1 MLSGIFQA
9 IAFYALLL
17 CAISDLSAELITGRP
32 PRFNKVEQTKFY
44 PAEGLRF
51 SLKCP
56 VVDET
61 ADVRWCFAQNGIG
74 GVFSPAF
81 NVTVAYLDG
90 FANESDSFYQI
101 KVPSASFTTI
111 SPPALLSQGISNIT
125 WRWFYDSQ
133 EITSDE
139 NFFVAKNGELI
150 ILDAGSHIGQYRVE
164 AVTSNK
170 KAYSNNYLLS
180 EEPPRINR
188 ESLRD
193 EVAKEIGQKV
203 KLTCKEGEAWPRS
216 KMFWYFNGNK
226 QKDFGVYQCEAE
238 NQVGTDI
245 AHIWLRAGNKNEL
258 PQQEQNIA
266 IVEAPSNTVDEE
278 DSRFT
283 TNITALAIHAAKT
296 TDSGKYTCLAK
307 SLEDTGAP
315 LVSASATVTVLG
327 SYVEMPC
334 KVSESHAGSGDNQE
348 IGPNGDLHRRI
359 SINSDGSLF
368 INQVGPDNIGVYK
381 CTVHTSDGDSES
393 VIAWLRIIEK
403 PSMPQKVQV
412 ELINDTSPAKIRVTW
427 EPGFDGNSPI
437 VKYSVD
443 IRTIS
448 ASGLWSDWGT
458 VVENIPESRCC
469 STFIENV
476 KPTATAEFRVIGHN
490 SYGSGKPSQPSQNIT
505 MPQQPPAAAPRSVGA
520 SSRSSSSIMAQWQ
533 PPPAEQWNGDI
544 LGYIVRYRLSGYAT
558 AEWTEKNLTQT
569 QARNYMIEQVAAYN
583 ERGTGVFSKIV
594 EATTLEGVP
603 LQAPQNVKVDV
614 QNSTDIEVSFDPPDP
629 QLVPG
634 VNLGYKIELWKEG
647 FKTGQPFRTV
657 RVFPDPSRIVEHIS
671 GLEKFGHYNLT
682 VLCFTSPGDGPRSD
696 PIEVITAEDVP
707 GPVASVMF
715 DQITSDSVI
724 IQWEKPL
731 EPNGVILKYIIQYW
745 ESKKEYG
752 KKEIQ
757 VSAEENSINIEDLA
771 PTTRYSVSLQALT
784 KMGAGEIVDANFESG
799 VTPELPGRATSLM
812 VSNVQARSTV
822 IQFVPGFDG
831 HSFIRSLPKARS
843 FTVEGLRPYTDYQLR
858 LISEN
863 VRGRGAPSDPSK
875 PFKTLQTIPEKHPE
889 NVYAEPTSSAQILV
903 GWTPLISSLWNG
915 EPIGYVAFYRASK
928 PMSTNLSR
936 FSIEGV
942 TSQHH
947 NGEATEV
954 LSNEWK
960 QLEVPN
966 SKASELV
973 ISGLSAFT
981 PYQIKLCAKN
991 SFGLSASSP
1000 VVIATTYEG
1009 IPPAPQNVIAEPD
1022 EKEPTIHVSWDDL
1035 NPRNA
1040 NGEIVG
1046 YTVRIVPDEE
1056 LLRPYFSK
1064 TIEVNSAHSTEISGL
1079 RPFTRYRVSVS
1090 ASTIAGEGPTSANSL
1105 IIMTPELLPGMPS
1118 NVSFALISPSEVR
1131 LTWDAPRNPNGK
1143 ILGYA
1148 IRHWPAAKEQDAS
1161 DTPIPE
1167 NFRVFSATHLTPDT
1181 TYFFAIKAENSVGWG
1196 PERRPAVL
1204 TNSRIAPLPNPPIPS
1219 QNSLKQPSSDSIHIS
1234 WSAHRSPR
1242 SGDLSQG
1249 DDQAPVRW
1257 VVVEFQK
1264 ANENSWTRLPF
1275 NIDDGTSEATVE
1287 HLSPNTAYRT
1297 RIQFFGDMGRSS
1309 GWSEESD
1316 WIKTL
1321 EAPPA
1326 QSPRILQAKPYES
1339 SSMIVKWAAID
1350 RSKWNSDQ
1358 ISYRILYRIY
1368 PSNGE
1373 SFTEEEIVVTDPQK
1387 TEFEYIIRKLS
1398 SFHHYVVKVTAK
1410 NLAGFSPVSKPWF
1423 VYVGY
1428 SIPKQ
1433 VRYAPLLSTLS
1444 PEIRAEAENSAGST
1458 EESIIADKNEII
1470 LHDLRKFT
1478 DYQISV
1484 AGYNRAGEGQASV
1497 IRQRTL
1503 EDTPGPVGPLIFQDI
1518 LLNSVNVS
1526 WAPPQQPNGIIQG
1539 YVINYKTYK
1548 LAKEYRNEVQE
1559 KIRLNYHIA
1568 NNLEENV
1575 TYFFNVRAETSA
1587 GFGLISMTGNITTG
1601 YNFGAPHSPSK
1612 PSVIPEQST
1621 FLLMWQDKDPGISPI
1636 RGHLIQAKRVGSSLE
1651 KPVFV
1656 DLARQKRETDFDP
1669 ETRARHAIGE
1679 CYRQLEPASYYVFR
1693 VFGRNSIGVGHASP
1707 ESEQLHVPASLPS
1720 DPFYTKWW
1728 FLVIIGLLILIV
1740 IMAFVAALCFTGTK
1754 KYKSSKDAFDTLQL
1768 SDGGIANEEFS
1779 RPNTHTSWVSAT
1791 KDNHAAYGSI
1801 TSGLEGVGNT
1811 AMTSMYHAL
1820 ATDALPTKET
1830 GAGLNISNGNSM
1842 DPYGAYSSTR
1852 HNLTAGADMIRSSTP
1867 PYELRKFDVSGY
1879 VRQNGSENGYRSY
1892 ERSDMDES
1900 DSEED
1905 VAEKN
1910 FASHYQSH
1918 DEANRAT
1925 WRRNRKQA
1933 EMNQRRAPAQL
1944 PQSNQ
1949 TGSRPSSEIV
1959 NGSHYGQA
1967 TYQVSPD
1974 MQPLPNTP
1982 GGPRSNS
1989 SQMGSSTEINGF
2001 SSFV

>member
-1 MLSGIFQA
+1 MSSGIFQA
-9 IAFYALLL
+9 IAFYTLLL
-17 CAISDLSAELITGRP
+17 CIISDLSAKLITGRP
-32 PRFNKVEQTKFY
+32 PTFNKVEQTKFY
-44 PAEGLRF
+44 PIEGFRF

-56 VVDET
+56 VVDES
-61 ADVRWCFAQNGIG
+61 ADVRWYLDGKPLERHTLSLVIPTISRIDSGIYRCFAQNGIG

-90 FANESDSFYQI
+90 FANESNSLYQI
-101 KVPSASFTTI
+101 KVPSASFITI
-111 SPPALLSQGISNIT
+111 PPPALLSQGIGDFT
-125 WRWFYDSQ
+125 WKWFYDSQ

-139 NFFVAKNGELI
+139 NFFVARNGYLI
-150 ILDAGSHIGQYRVE
+150 ILDAGSHIGQYHVE
-164 AVTSNK
+164 AATSNK

-180 EEPPRINR
+180 EDNSLIPLRRTFDIVYRPQDAQVIFDGRVYTQASFDCVPYSPKKSDSIEIRWYLNNTEITSSDRIKVEHSKRRLTIPDVSEMIDAGAHSAEIRCEARTADNMFQARAIARLDILEPPRINR
-188 ESLRD
+188 DSLRD
-193 EVAKEIGQKV
+193 EVAREIGQKV

-226 QKDFGVYQCEAE
+226 LSNVSTESFRIGSIQQKDFGVYQCEAE

-258 PQQEQNIA
+258 PQQEQTIA
-266 IVEAPSNTVDEE
+266 ILEAPSNVVIKAGEDITLVCRTKEPSKTLTSWKHNGIEIEDDD
-278 DSRFT
+278 DSRFSI
-283 TNITALAIHAAKT
+283 NITTLTLHAAKT
-296 TDSGKYTCLAK
+296 SDSGKYTCLAK

-315 LVSASATVTVLG
+315 LVTASATVTVLG
-327 SYVEMPC
+327 TQLIEQGPANQSLLIGSYVEMPC
-334 KVSESHAGSGDNQE
+334 KISESHVGRGDVSVEWYRNNQE

-381 CTVHTSDGDSES
+381 CTVHTSDGESES
-393 VIAWLRIIEK
+393 ATAWLRIIEK

-448 ASGLWSDWGT
+448 ASGLWSDWST

-520 SSRSSSSIMAQWQ
+520 SSRSSSSIMVQWQ

-569 QARNYMIEQVAAYN
+569 QARNYMIEPLITWREYDIQVAAYN

-594 EATTLEGVP
+594 EVTTLEGVP

-614 QNSTDIEVSFDPPDP
+614 LNSTDIEVSFDPPDP

-634 VNLGYKIELWKEG
+634 VNLGYKIELWKD

-657 RVFPDPSRIVEHIS
+657 RVFPEPSRIVEHIS
-671 GLEKFGHYNLT
+671 RLEKFGHYNVT

-707 GPVASVMF
+707 GPVASIMF

-724 IQWEKPL
+724 IQWEKPS
-731 EPNGVILKYIIQYW
+731 EPNGLILKYVIQYW

-757 VSAEENSINIEDLA
+757 VSAEENSITIEDLA
-771 PTTRYSVSLQALT
+771 PTTRYSVSIQAVT
-784 KMGAGEIVDANFESG
+784 KMGTGEIVDANFESG
-799 VTPELPGRATSLM
+799 VTPELPGRATALM

-831 HSFIRSLPKARS
+831 HSFIRRWIVEARVGSSSIYSTIFNISLPKARS

-889 NVYAEPTSSAQILV
+889 NVYAEPTSSTQVLV

-928 PMSTNLSR
+928 PMSTNQSR
-936 FSIEGV
+936 FLIEGGIFEH
-942 TSQHH
+942 Q
-947 NGEATEV
+947 NGEANEV

-966 SKASELV
+966 SKASELA

-1000 VVIATTYEG
+1000 VVIVTTYEG
-1009 IPPAPQNVIAEPD
+1009 IPPAPQNVVAEPD
-1022 EKEPTIHVSWDDL
+1022 EKEPTIRVSWDEL

-1040 NGEIVG
+1040 KGEIVG
-1046 YTVRIVPDEE
+1046 YTVRVVPDEE
-1056 LLRPYFSK
+1056 QLRPYFSK

-1079 RPFTRYRVSVS
+1079 RPFTRYKVSVS

-1105 IIMTPELLPGMPS
+1105 LIMTPELLPGMPS
-1118 NVSFALISPSEVR
+1118 NVSFALISASEVR

-1196 PERRPAVL
+1196 PERRLAVL
-1204 TNSRIAPLPNPPIPS
+1204 TNSRIAPLPTPPIPS

-1234 WSAHRSPR
+1234 WPTRRSTR
-1242 SGDLSQG
+1242 SGDSNRG

-1257 VVVEFQK
+1257 VEVEFQK

-1275 NIDDGTSEATVE
+1275 NIDDGNSEATVE

-1321 EAPPA
+1321 EAPPV
-1326 QSPRILQAKPYES
+1326 QVPRILQAKPYES

-1350 RSKWNSDQ
+1350 HSKWNSDQ
-1358 ISYRILYRIY
+1358 IFYRILYRIY

-1373 SFTEEEIVVTDPQK
+1373 SFTEEEIMVTDPQK

-1410 NLAGFSPVSKPWF
+1410 NLAGISPVSKPWF

-1433 VRYAPLLSTLS
+1433 AIKSLEAESLSSSSIRISWDNWTANDDDLISGYKVRYAPLLSTLS

-1458 EESIIADKNEII
+1458 EESVIADKNEII

-1478 DYQISV
+1478 EYQISV

-1601 YNFGAPHSPSK
+1601 YNFGAPQSPSK

-1621 FLLMWQDKDPGISPI
+1621 FLLMWQDKDPGVSPI
-1636 RGHLIQAKRVGSSLE
+1636 RGHLIQAKRVGSSL
-1651 KPVFV
+1651 VS
-1656 DLARQKRETDFDP
+1656 DF
-1669 ETRARHAIGE
+1669 R
-1679 CYRQLEPASYYVFR
+1679 
-1693 VFGRNSIGVGHASP
+1693 
-1707 ESEQLHVPASLPS
+1707 
-1720 DPFYTKWW
+1720 
-1728 FLVIIGLLILIV
+1728 
-1740 IMAFVAALCFTGTK
+1740 
-1754 KYKSSKDAFDTLQL
+1754 
-1768 SDGGIANEEFS
+1768 
-1779 RPNTHTSWVSAT
+1779 
-1791 KDNHAAYGSI
+1791 
-1801 TSGLEGVGNT
+1801 
-1811 AMTSMYHAL
+1811 
-1820 ATDALPTKET
+1820 
-1830 GAGLNISNGNSM
+1830 
-1842 DPYGAYSSTR
+1842 
-1852 HNLTAGADMIRSSTP
+1852 
-1867 PYELRKFDVSGY
+1867 
-1879 VRQNGSENGYRSY
+1879 
-1892 ERSDMDES
+1892 
-1900 DSEED
+1900 
-1905 VAEKN
+1905 
-1910 FASHYQSH
+1910 
-1918 DEANRAT
+1918 
-1925 WRRNRKQA
+1925 
-1933 EMNQRRAPAQL
+1933 
-1944 PQSNQ
+1944 
-1949 TGSRPSSEIV
+1949 
-1959 NGSHYGQA
+1959 
-1967 TYQVSPD
+1967 
-1974 MQPLPNTP
+1974 
-1982 GGPRSNS
+1982 
-1989 SQMGSSTEINGF
+1989 
-2001 SSFV
+2001 